1 MRFLV
6 DNALS
11 PMVSELLNAAGHDA
25 IHVRDLRLAT
35 APDSEIFEAAAAG
48 RRVIVSADTD
58 FGTLL
63 ALRNASAPSVIL
75 FRRASQ
81 RRPERQAALLI
92 LNLDVVSDALNQGAI
107 VVIEED
113 RIRVRML
120 PTGGNED

>member
-1 MRFLV
+1 VRFLV

-11 PMVSELLNAAGHDA
+11 PVVSELLNAAGHDA
-25 IHVRDLRLAT
+25 IHVRDRGLAE
-35 APDSEIFEAAAAG
+35 AQDPEIFELAAAE

-63 ALRNASAPSVIL
+63 ALRGAKAPSVVL

-81 RRPERQAALLI
+81 RRPERQAALL
-92 LNLDVVSDALNQGAI
+92 LNNLASVADALDQGAI

-113 RIRVRML
+113 RIRVRAL
-120 PTGGNED
+120 PTGGREA

>member
-11 PMVSELLNAAGHDA
+11 PVVSELLNAAGHDA
-25 IHVRDLRLAT
+25 IHVRDLKLAT
-35 APDSEIFEAAAAG
+35 APDPEIFDAAAATQ
-48 RRVIVSADTD
+48 RIIVSADTD

-63 ALRNASAPSVIL
+63 AVQNASAPSVIL

-81 RRPERQAALLI
+81 RRPESQAALL
-92 LNLDVVSDALNQGAI
+92 LNNLVAVADALKQGAI

-113 RIRVRML
+113 RIRIRML
-120 PTGGNED
+120 PTGARET